1 LLLCLSEQAVD
12 TCKGKKAVYAITA
25 ATLKWQPHTSDVLT
39 EGAFTF
45 TTLRVQPTMCSA

>member
-1 LLLCLSEQAVD
+1 LCLSELAVD